1 VHVEQSQ
8 WWASEKAMD
17 GVTACERG
25 AGAVQERVGC
35 SSRQRRG
42 DHRLRAG
49 TSLVGNAS
57 GQKQA
62 ANGTSELYCVH
73 YRAVEQWSSGS
84 HPCQPTRRTLA
95 GRAIGSPADEGEGVA
110 CAGPC
115 THRQRLL
122 EACDSGFELAAS
134 TRGEALYS
142 RHLSREALRLH
153 VAAGGSGSIQHAL
166 VHIAQF
172 TQVCSVAAMPLGQLE
187 QCKYV

>member
-35 SSRQRRG
+35 SSRQRRS

-73 YRAVEQWSSGS
+73 YRAVEQWIASMSAHAAYTS
-84 HPCQPTRRTLA
+84 WACHWQP
-95 GRAIGSPADEGEGVA
+95 G
-110 CAGPC
+110 
-115 THRQRLL
+115 
-122 EACDSGFELAAS
+122 
-134 TRGEALYS
+134 
-142 RHLSREALRLH
+142 
-153 VAAGGSGSIQHAL
+153 
-166 VHIAQF
+166 
-172 TQVCSVAAMPLGQLE
+172 
-187 QCKYV
+187 